1 MSSRSIPYFSGTTSI
16 TSEKLNEKNYLS
28 WSASV
33 ELWFLGQGFHDHL
46 EEDGSLVPQ
55 DQIQQWKKTDF

>member
-1 MSSRSIPYFSGTTSI
+1 
-16 TSEKLNEKNYLS
+16 LS

-46 EEDGSLVPQ
+46 EEDGSSVPK
-55 DQIQQWKKTDF
+55 DQIQ